1 MNLNEVYENHFII
14 ILWFT
19 TIGLVI
25 SLTEATIRIKYDQY
39 LEIKKRE
46 KLIKSLYPKE
56 LT

>member
-25 SLTEATIRIKYDQY
+25 SLTEATIRIKHDQY

>member
-19 TIGLVI
+19 TIGLFI

>member
-1 MNLNEVYENHFII
+1 MHLNEVYENHFII

>member
-1 MNLNEVYENHFII
+1 MNLKELYQNHFII
-14 ILWFT
+14 ILWIT
-19 TIGLVI
+19 TIGLFI

-39 LEIKKRE
+39 LEVKKRE